1 MENENLSEEVLKW
14 LETQGFEVTYLDVD
28 QEGFIS
34 PEDLKQAI
42 TDKTILVS
50 IIHGNNEIGTI
61 QDLEK
66 LVQQKRYPNR
76 SEAIRVAVRDLLKSE
91 AWNNG

>member
-1 MENENLSEEVLKW
+1 MKL
-14 LETQGFEVTYLDVD
+14 VTLHLPDTY
-28 QEGFIS
+28 
-34 PEDLKQAI
+34 
-42 TDKTILVS
+42 
-50 IIHGNNEIGTI
+50 I

-91 AWNNG
+91 AWNNRS